1 MKSSI
6 TCAPR
11 PTEVISDRLLE
22 VTLELRGEAKT
33 VTFIVVYAPTETQ
46 NTSNI
51 HAF

>member
-6 TCAPR
+6 TCAAR

-22 VTLELRGEAKT
+22 VTLEVRGEAKT
-33 VTFIVVYAPTETQ
+33 VTFAPTETQ
-46 NTSNI
+46 NVSNI

>member
-6 TCAPR
+6 TCAAR
-11 PTEVISDRLLE
+11 PTEVISDRYLE
-22 VTLELRGEAKT
+22 VTLDLRGEAKT
-33 VTFIVVYAPTETQ
+33 VTFVVVYAPTATQ